1 MTDETT
7 DGSGTTADAD
17 PAADTDAGDDAWL
30 SRLREM
36 RAEKDEF
43 LASDPQ
49 SPLDPS
55 LRDDFDGLDYF
66 EPDPAYR
73 VRAAVEVLDDPET
86 VELTV
91 RNGTAERFHRVA
103 TLSFTLPTA
112 GGGEVEETLA
122 ALRAEGS
129 TALFLPFRDKTT
141 GQQTYDGGRYMDLH
155 PEGDLAE
162 VDLVTLDFNLAYTP
176 FCAFADAFACPL
188 PPTDNWLEVAVPA
201 GERDPTLE

>member
-1 MTDETT
+1 
-7 DGSGTTADAD
+7 
-17 PAADTDAGDDAWL
+17 
-30 SRLREM
+30 M

-43 LASDPQ
+43 LADDPQ
-49 SPLDPS
+49 SPLDPA

-66 EPDPAYR
+66 APDPAYR
-73 VRAAVEVLDDPET
+73 VEADVDVHDDPET

-103 TLSFTLPTA
+103 TLSFVVPSA
-112 GGGEVEETLA
+112 SGGEVEESLV

-129 TALFLPFRDKTT
+129 AALFLPFRDKTT

-155 PEGDLAE
+155 PDGDLGE
-162 VDLVTLDFNLAYTP
+162 VDRVTLDFNLAYTP

-188 PPTDNWLEVAVPA
+188 PPTDNWLDVAVPA
-201 GERDPTLE
+201 GERDPALE

>member
-1 MTDETT
+1 MTD
-7 DGSGTTADAD
+7 DA
-17 PAADTDAGDDAWL
+17 PDDEWL
-30 SRLREM
+30 ARIREM

-43 LASDPQ
+43 LANDPQ
-49 SPLDPS
+49 SPVDPA

-66 EPDPAYR
+66 DPDPAYR
-73 VRAAVEVLDDPET
+73 VEAAVEVHEDPET

-103 TLSFTLPTA
+103 TFSFTVPSA
-112 GGGEVEETLA
+112 EGEPVEESLA

-129 TALFLPFRDKTT
+129 AALFVPFRDKTT

-155 PEGDLAE
+155 PDGDLA
-162 VDLVTLDFNLAYTP
+162 DIDAVTLEFNLAYTP

-188 PPTDNWLEVAVPA
+188 PPTDNWLEVAISA
-201 GERDPTLE
+201 GERDPELV

>member
-1 MTDETT
+1 MTD
-7 DGSGTTADAD
+7 DAD
-17 PAADTDAGDDAWL
+17 GHADDTDAGAGDDEWL
-30 SRLREM
+30 ARLREM
-36 RAEKDEF
+36 RDEKDEF

-49 SPLDPS
+49 SPLDPA

-66 EPDPAYR
+66 DPDPAFR
-73 VRAAVEVLDDPET
+73 VRAAVEVHDDPET
-86 VELTV
+86 IELTV

-103 TLSFTLPTA
+103 TLSFTLPAA
-112 GGGEVEETLA
+112 GGGEVEASLA

-129 TALFLPFRDKTT
+129 AALFLPFRDKTT

-155 PEGDLAE
+155 PDGDLGE
-162 VDLVTLDFNLAYTP
+162 IDEVTLDFNLAYTP

-201 GERDPTLE
+201 GERDPALE